1 MSTYTRETKH
11 PDTGEWED
19 AIWYDDLLGKHHY
32 GVVFPSDREN
42 QPDKS
47 LEQIAFDP
55 ERVELETRD
64 NTN

>member
-32 GVVFPSDREN
+32 GVVFPSDFECV
-42 QPDKS
+42 
-47 LEQIAFDP
+47 L
-55 ERVELETRD
+55 D
-64 NTN
+64 NIGTTVDVVKFSRIQQVLKEIL